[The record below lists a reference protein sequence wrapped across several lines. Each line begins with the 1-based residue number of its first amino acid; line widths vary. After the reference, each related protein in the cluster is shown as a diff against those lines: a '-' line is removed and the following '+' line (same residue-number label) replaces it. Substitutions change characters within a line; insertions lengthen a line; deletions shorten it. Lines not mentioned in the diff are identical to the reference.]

1 MANYRF
7 SGYLIIALGLINFR
21 YHTGHAHNFQ
31 HSILLITIP
40 GFLILSATFISKAKP
55 FLVSK
60 VGITL
65 VASLVVAEVLWAGLN
80 K

>member
-1 MANYRF
+1 MTNYRF
-7 SGYLIIALGLINFR
+7 SGYLLIALGLINLR

-31 HSILLITIP
+31 HSILLTVP
-40 GFLILSATFISKAKP
+40 GLLILGATFVSKAKP

-60 VGITL
+60 TGIALT
-65 VASLVVAEVLWAGLN
+65 AVVVFSGVVWAGLN